1 MKGKIPY
8 IFALISL
15 IGFLVLSGFMI
26 RKNQERTIVKIYS
39 KNISKDG
46 SDFINDSIVRLII
59 TKNMK
64 LDSAKINDIKVD
76 SIEAWLSKNPFVKK
90 ADVYKTPKGELITE
104 IVQKRPVVRVK
115 NRTAEYYITEDYEK
129 IPLSDVY
136 SINAL
141 IVEGKID
148 SAEYKPL
155 VNLVTF
161 INGDNLL
168 KKNITGVKKEA
179 KNSFILKV
187 NKGGFDIGFGN
198 LEDFDQK
205 FTKLKLF
212 YDQYLTKIGFD
223 QYKRINLQYKNQIV
237 AEKK

>member
-1 MKGKIPY
+1 MKGRLPY
-8 IFALISL
+8 IFAIIALV
-15 IGFLVLSGFMI
+15 GFIILSGFLI
-26 RKNQERTIVKIYS
+26 QKNQERSIVKIYS

-46 SDFINDSIVRLII
+46 SDFINDSIVNLMIA
-59 TKNMK
+59 KNMN
-64 LDSAKINDIKVD
+64 LDSARIKDVKID
-76 SIEAWLSKNPFVKK
+76 SVERWLSKNPFVKK

-104 IVQKRPVVRVK
+104 VIQKRPVVRVK
-115 NRTAEYYITEDYEK
+115 NRTEEYYLTDEYER

-136 SINAL
+136 AVNAL

-148 SAEYKPL
+148 SIEYESL
-155 VNLVTF
+155 VNLVEF

-168 KKNITGVKKEA
+168 KKNITGLKKVT

-187 NKGGFDIGFGN
+187 NKGKFDIGFGG
-198 LEDFDQK
+198 LTDFDQK

>member
-8 IFALISL
+8 ILAVIAL
-15 IGFLVLSGFMI
+15 IGFIVLSGLMI
-26 RKNQERTIVKIYS
+26 QKNQERFIVKMYS

-46 SDFINDSIVRLII
+46 SDFINDSIVNLII
-59 TKNMK
+59 ANNMK
-64 LDSAKINDIKVD
+64 LDSARIKDVKVD
-76 SIEAWLSKNPFVKK
+76 SIETWISKNPFVKK
-90 ADVYKTPKGELITE
+90 ADVYKTPKGELIME
-104 IVQKRPVVRVK
+104 IIQKRPIVRVK
-115 NRTAEYYITEDYEK
+115 NGKEEYYITDEYK
-129 IPLSDVY
+129 RIPLSKVY
-136 SINAL
+136 SVNAL

-148 SAEYKPL
+148 SIEYKPL
-155 VNLVTF
+155 VNLIQF

-168 KKNITGVKKEA
+168 KKNITGVKKET

-187 NKGGFDIGFGN
+187 NKGKFDIGFGG
-198 LEDFDQK
+198 LTDFDQK

-223 QYKRINLQYKNQIV
+223 RYKKIDLQYENQIV

>member
-1 MKGKIPY
+1 MKSKIPY
-8 IFALISL
+8 ILALVGL
-15 IGFLVLSGFMI
+15 IGFIVLSGFMNQ
-26 RKNQERTIVKIYS
+26 KNRERAIVKIYS
-39 KNISKDG
+39 KNISEDG
-46 SDFINDSIVRLII
+46 SDFINDSLVHLII
-59 TKNMK
+59 AKNME
-64 LDSAKINDIKVD
+64 LDSAKIKNIKVD
-76 SIEAWLSKNPFVKK
+76 SIEKWLSENPFVKK
-90 ADVYKTPKGELITE
+90 VDVYKTPKGELITE
-104 IVQKRPVVRVK
+104 VIQKKPVLRVK
-115 NRTAEYYITEDYEK
+115 NRTEEYYITEEYER

-148 SAEYKPL
+148 TVEYQPL
-155 VNLVTF
+155 VNLVAF

-168 KKNITGVKKEA
+168 KKNITGIKKKA

-187 NKGGFDIGFGN
+187 NKGEFDIGFGD
-198 LEDFDQK
+198 LENFEEK

-223 QYKRINLQYKNQIV
+223 HYKRINLQYKNQIV